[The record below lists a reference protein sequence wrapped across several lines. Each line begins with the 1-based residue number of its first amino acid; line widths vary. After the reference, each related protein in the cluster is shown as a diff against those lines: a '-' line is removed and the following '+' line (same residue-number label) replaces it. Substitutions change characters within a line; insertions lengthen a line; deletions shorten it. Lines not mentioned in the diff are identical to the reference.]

1 MKILE
6 NTLGTSPTHA
16 WGGYVLNLPHSG
28 EADNVENDVYGSVLI
43 QCSDLNEGSVVS
55 DEILEAH
62 HGEVHAILYS
72 VTRGIGIRVTQWGVE
87 HTPFGVEFSPN
98 RWYEKD

>member
-6 NTLGTSPTHA
+6 NTLGTNPTHA
-16 WGGYVLNLPHSG
+16 WGGNDGGYDKPEV
-28 EADNVENDVYGSVLI
+28 DVYGSI
-43 QCSDLNEGSVVS
+43 RIGSDPYLYTSSSVVS

-62 HGEVHAILYS
+62 YTEVHAILYS
-72 VTRGIGIRVTQWGVE
+72 AASEIGIRVTEWGVE
-87 HTPFGVEFSPN
+87 LAPDGVDFTPN